1 MLRAGSQQRTG
12 QLFNAMALCRCIT
25 VLCSPAPDSPP
36 RMQAYAPRFPAPKEE
51 NWYFVVADANAVRA

>member
-1 MLRAGSQQRTG
+1 
-12 QLFNAMALCRCIT
+12 MALCRCIT